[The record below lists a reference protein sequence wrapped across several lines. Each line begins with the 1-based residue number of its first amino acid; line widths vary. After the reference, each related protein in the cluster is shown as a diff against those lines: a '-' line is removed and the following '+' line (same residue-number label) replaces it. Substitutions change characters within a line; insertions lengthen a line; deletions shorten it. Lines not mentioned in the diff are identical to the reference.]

1 MRAYDIPNYDSY
13 INRYNPYD
21 DEDIDEE
28 LEEHLENLRAM
39 DYEDDQKDYCEAYKL
54 SFLEIEHHLKY
65 WPVLGSWSRH
75 T

>member
-28 LEEHLENLRAM
+28 LEEHINNLRAM
-39 DYEDDQKDYCEAYKL
+39 DYEDDQRDYCEAYKL
-54 SFLEIEHHLKY
+54 DFYEIEHHLK
-65 WPVLGSWSRH
+65 
-75 T
+75 